1 MNEQLF
7 RKKSIEKV
15 SSPEQL
21 NEYIRASNPG
31 VWTVLAA
38 IVILLIGVCV
48 WGILGHLDTTV
59 TTVAVVENSEI
70 TLYIKETDFEQIED
84 DMKVVID
91 NKKCE
96 ITDIAAQPVA
106 VGNDFSEYALH
117 IGNLQKGEWVYT
129 ASVNGESEDGIYSAE
144 IVVESISPMSF
155 VIN

>member
-21 NEYIRASNPG
+21 NEYIRVSNPG
-31 VWTVLAA
+31 VWMVLAA
-38 IVILLIGVCV
+38 IVILLIGVCI

-70 TLYIKETDFEQIED
+70 ILYIKEVDIEQIKEG
-84 DMKVVID
+84 MKVMIG
-91 NKKCE
+91 NKECE
-96 ITDIAAQPVA
+96 IADIVAQPVA
-106 VGNDFSEYALH
+106 VGDDFPEYALH
-117 IGNLQKGEWVYT
+117 IGNLQKGEWVYPV
-129 ASVNGESEDGIYSAE
+129 AANGESEDGIHSAD

>member
-21 NEYIRASNPG
+21 NEYIRVSNPG
-31 VWTVLAA
+31 VWMVLTA

-48 WGILGHLDTTV
+48 WGVLGHLDTTV

-70 TLYIKETDFEQIED
+70 TVYVKENDIEQIEEG
-84 DMKVVID
+84 MKVIV
-91 NKKCE
+91 NGAEYE
-96 ITDIAAQPVA
+96 ISDVAEYPVA

-117 IGNLQKGEWVYT
+117 IGNLQKGEWVYPV
-129 ASVNGESEDGIYSAE
+129 AVNGESDDGIQLAD
-144 IVVESISPMSF
+144 IVVESISPISF